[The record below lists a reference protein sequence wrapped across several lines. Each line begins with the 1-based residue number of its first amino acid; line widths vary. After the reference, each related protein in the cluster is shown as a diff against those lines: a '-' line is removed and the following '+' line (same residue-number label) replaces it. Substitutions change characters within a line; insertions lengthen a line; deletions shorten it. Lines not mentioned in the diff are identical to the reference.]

1 MTGAAPNE
9 RRGPFITFE
18 GGDGV
23 GKSTQIARLAVRLRA
38 AGREVVVTREPG
50 GSPGAEA
57 IRALLVQGAADRWS
71 ARTEA
76 LLMFA
81 ARADHLE
88 RTINPARARGAVV
101 LCDRFADSS
110 MAYQGIAGALGRE
123 AVATLGALI
132 VGADGPTLT
141 FVLDAS
147 SQEGL
152 NAQARAATA
161 TTASKRKA
169 PNTRNACGKP
179 FLRSPKARLN
189 AASSSTRRATSIR
202 SLKKSRASRSK
213 GWARHERASGAPR
226 TRIRYRPHR
235 GRSAC
240 ARALQAARFRMAGSS
255 PARKAGK
262 ATLAYRLARALL
274 EPEALSEPARFRF
287 RKRRASSASSPVG
300 RTLTFSSPNASMMKR
315 MSAMRLKFLLKR
327 SASSTPF

>member
-23 GKSTQIARLAVRLRA
+23 GKSTQIARLAERLRA

-88 RTINPARARGAVV
+88 RTINPARARAAVV

-123 AVATLGALI
+123 AVATLDKLI

-141 FVLDAS
+141 FVLDAP

-152 NAQARAATA
+152 KRAGARGDGDNRFEAKGAEYQERVRQAFLEIA
-161 TTASKRKA
+161 KDA
-169 PNTRNACGKP
+169 PDRCVVI
-179 FLRSPKARLN
+179 N
-189 AASSSTRRATSIR
+189 AARDIDTIADDI
-202 SLKKSRASRSK
+202 
-213 GWARHERASGAPR
+213 ARITLERLGA
-226 TRIRYRPHR
+226 
-235 GRSAC
+235 A
-240 ARALQAARFRMAGSS
+240 
-255 PARKAGK
+255 
-262 ATLAYRLARALL
+262 
-274 EPEALSEPARFRF
+274 
-287 RKRRASSASSPVG
+287 
-300 RTLTFSSPNASMMKR
+300 
-315 MSAMRLKFLLKR
+315 
-327 SASSTPF
+327 